1 MAKDSCRP
9 PVPTSHDPCR
19 WRGTV
24 APMNAPM
31 SCGAATRPIRPQR
44 RQARTKIRHDLR
56 QSKHGQMN
64 AAKDVAR
71 IRRGLIR
78 GLDCDRLA
86 KRILYHQA
94 GAALRENMQSIH
106 ERHQAERER
115 KLAPVK
121 PLAWFDWLAQRA
133 AMNDAEALATLRR
146 RKQRAARRANCLLGA
161 VQQDRAGEPMQGF
174 KIDGVTKQ
182 GTMIYSDGKSAVRD
196 SGNRLEVS
204 EGITQEGLEIAL
216 SMAAQRFGRHIAIE
230 GDTAFR
236 ERILHMAKAL
246 GIELALTN
254 GGPQHAQSAR
264 LPDTQMGRNG
274 AGQGQAPEPMP
285 PDTAS
290 PGEEAARR
298 YILERESKRQKIAG
312 IPRHVLGELG
322 QQGEIRYAG
331 WRQRG
336 WPVIAACQERS

>member
-1 MAKDSCRP
+1 MKASSIARDLSKAQLVKRFGPFESGGLMTKDSCRP

-44 RQARTKIRHDLR
+44 RQARNQIRHDLR
-56 QSKHGQMN
+56 QSKHGQIN

-216 SMAAQRFGRHIAIE
+216 CLAAQRFGRHIAIE

-236 ERILHMAKAL
+236 AAHPAHGP
-246 GIELALTN
+246 GI
-254 GGPQHAQSAR
+254 G
-264 LPDTQMGRNG
+264 D
-274 AGQGQAPEPMP
+274 
-285 PDTAS
+285 
-290 PGEEAARR
+290 
-298 YILERESKRQKIAG
+298 
-312 IPRHVLGELG
+312 
-322 QQGEIRYAG
+322 
-331 WRQRG
+331 
-336 WPVIAACQERS
+336 

>member
-1 MAKDSCRP
+1 M
-9 PVPTSHDPCR
+9 
-19 WRGTV
+19 
-24 APMNAPM
+24 
-31 SCGAATRPIRPQR
+31 
-44 RQARTKIRHDLR
+44 R
-56 QSKHGQMN
+56 QSKHGQIN

-161 VQQDRAGEPMQGF
+161 VQQDRAGEPIQGF

-216 SMAAQRFGRHIAIE
+216 SMAVQRFGRHIAIE

-236 ERILHMAKAL
+236 ERIVHMAKAL

-254 GGPQHAQSAR
+254 GGQQHAQSAR
-264 LPDTQMGRNG
+264 LSDTRREQGG
-274 AGQGQAPEPMP
+274 ATPEPMP

-298 YILERESKRQKIAG
+298 YIIERESKRQKIAG

-331 WRQRG
+331 WRRVDGQLLLLARSG
-336 WPVIAACQERS
+336 LDEITVMPANAAVIARVSGARLGESIRLDGKRLSESRGVRL